1 MNIFHQFYH
10 GGEIFTSEH
19 QCDTAQSDT
28 ESEQINVAG
37 AEEVNGDGS
46 KPCPCVTCGNLQG

>member
-1 MNIFHQFYH
+1 MVVRFSPQKHK
-10 GGEIFTSEH
+10 
-19 QCDTAQSDT
+19 CDTAQSDT

-46 KPCPCVTCGNLQG
+46 KPCPCVTCGKTFKAETNMKA

>member
-1 MNIFHQFYH
+1 MVRSSPQKIKV
-10 GGEIFTSEH
+10 IP
-19 QCDTAQSDT
+19 TAQSDT

-46 KPCPCVTCGNLQG
+46 KPCPCVTCGKTFKAETIMKA